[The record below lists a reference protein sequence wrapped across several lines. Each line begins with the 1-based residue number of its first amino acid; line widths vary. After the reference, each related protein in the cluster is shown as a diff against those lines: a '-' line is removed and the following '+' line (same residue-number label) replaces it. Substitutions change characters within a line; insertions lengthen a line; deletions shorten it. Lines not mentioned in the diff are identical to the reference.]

1 IPTASRRGR
10 KPTSTSSKKRRTSPP
25 DDEAQERWQCRCC
38 SAHLHINPRKP
49 SNLYAHLFGHARQL
63 GCLAKRFEDAVEEIP
78 EPPGDVMERLKT
90 AGGLRKKRKSGNSVG
105 DVSGSGMGPLED
117 SSASTS
123 ASASASISPITGVK
137 RKDPPLGSG
146 PEGAV
151 DVKRTALYAPGPPTG
166 PRLSTWHTPS
176 LNARPLPQPQLRP
189 SLLSISDLTGSSL
202 VSPGS
207 SAHVGQPVGTTEVG
221 HGQGLDN
228 REVVVPFGAPPN
240 LLNQQ
245 GSSSLLPPNGNHVPV
260 HPSTLLKTLPPPM
273 FPHIALNPIFSLAS
287 TATPALR
294 ILSSNPTLGILAGYN
309 PREVV
314 VGVPLGDLIAPEDV
328 IFVEK
333 MARDA
338 LSLALV
344 RVELEDGGAPSSS

>member
-1 IPTASRRGR
+1 
-10 KPTSTSSKKRRTSPP
+10 
-25 DDEAQERWQCRCC
+25 
-38 SAHLHINPRKP
+38 
-49 SNLYAHLFGHARQL
+49 
-63 GCLAKRFEDAVEEIP
+63 
-78 EPPGDVMERLKT
+78 KT

-105 DVSGSGMGPLED
+105 DGSGSGSGMGALED

-123 ASASASISPITGVK
+123 ASTSASASISPINGVK

-146 PEGAV
+146 SEGTV

-166 PRLSTWHTPS
+166 
-176 LNARPLPQPQLRP
+176 
-189 SLLSISDLTGSSL
+189 SSL

-207 SAHVGQPVGTTEVG
+207 SALVG
-221 HGQGLDN
+221 HQQGLNN
-228 REVVVPFGAPPN
+228 REVVVTFGAPPN

-260 HPSTLLKTLPPPM
+260 HPSPPLKTLPPPM

-287 TATPALR
+287 TPTPALR

-309 PREVV
+309 PREVAV
-314 VGVPLGDLIAPEDV
+314 EVPLGDLIAPEDV

-338 LSLALV
+338 LSLASV
-344 RVELEDGGAPSSS
+344 RVEVEDGTAPSSSSRGGGGKGPETASDIVLPPNWVERTLNTTACAQMQLRFRHAYGFYDPYLVRVHVGPLPSFQVQDPRTHRGVFLVWTFLKLGNLRAEMPVLKV